1 MAASMLPPDLPGSGA
16 LRALLAALWSM
27 AERLRS
33 AVFACGFG
41 HMLEGQ
47 CGVFLWAGG
56 WGRVH
61 QGLKYD
67 EGTESSLFSPL
78 G

>member
-16 LRALLAALWSM
+16 LRTLLAALWSM

-47 CGVFLWAGG
+47 CESVPVG
-56 WGRVH
+56 WGL
-61 QGLKYD
+61 G
-67 EGTESSLFSPL
+67 EGAPGPET
-78 G
+78 